1 MGAHPTSAYITLVC
15 DLRELTPCSKERRSL
30 QYEAGDAVSYRIGAL
45 AAAFVEEHS
54 TARLR
59 SMEPQPP
66 WVALEHETNHSRTER
81 TFRHRRSL
89 DAGTAVVYAAL
100 VAVLLE
106 RMSAVAA
113 DLQLWADGSWFLIRV
128 ASTRSY
134 YFWVGDWQ
142 REFFRA
148 RIFTILWEQTPLV
161 LATHLRVHSLHV
173 LSLIFG
179 FSLYSHALFSLYICY
194 RYASRRWYMLF
205 PLLSFFAGTMN
216 VEAYLAT
223 DSHFIVSL
231 YWPVLFILL
240 CGEELAGW
248 TLVLLLGLSLP
259 MVVSYESMMFF
270 GVILAGVCAWRWRRF
285 SRQKTLLASLAVWYL
300 LGAALAAASVI
311 WPFDSGNRQGFIRGL
326 TILLQTQHLA
336 AQVSLVVLLCCV
348 LLLAVPSRLAGIQK
362 LVAAVG
368 LGSVCYLCIEVLLGR
383 APSSLDV
390 EVSAR
395 VLNLFLPLA
404 ATCLLIGVLAGWLKP
419 DRKTMARTAILVGA
433 LGLGQAYWNFGA
445 IMRWQGMLAT
455 LRYELLLHQGPV
467 AFDDSILSQQQ
478 LGPLR
483 LHELHAGWPLL
494 PLSLYEAGRGQIRS
508 IIVPEAGAYWPFDP
522 FDPATLP
529 DLSRYRVYYDSY
541 REALR
546 RNWQYSLGDVLTFC
560 KGGSAALFLRGR
572 WSYPESD
579 KTWGSGPD
587 FGLDLPLSQ
596 QDLPDTLSLWAM
608 VASNLAPGYP
618 DLSVQVT
625 VNDVPVGEWTF
636 QYSSDPVTTR
646 TLQISKAVLTLSNP
660 ARIRFHVLGPIRS
673 PAEMGKGPD
682 SRKLSLAVLE
692 LALEKGAEGIK

>member
-1 MGAHPTSAYITLVC
+1 
-15 DLRELTPCSKERRSL
+15 
-30 QYEAGDAVSYRIGAL
+30 
-45 AAAFVEEHS
+45 
-54 TARLR
+54 
-59 SMEPQPP
+59 MEPQPP
-66 WVALEHETNHSRTER
+66 SITLEHAANHCRPEK
-81 TFRHRRSL
+81 TFRRRPSL

-113 DLQLWADGSWFLIRV
+113 DLQLWADGAWFLIRI

-134 YFWVGDWQ
+134 YFWVPDWK
-142 REFFRA
+142 RDFFQA

-161 LATHLRVHSLHV
+161 LATHLRIHSLHA

-179 FSLYSHALFSLYICY
+179 FSLYSHALLSLYICY

-240 CGEELAGW
+240 FGEELTGW
-248 TLVLLLGLSLP
+248 TLVLLLGLSIP

-270 GVILAGVCAWRWRRF
+270 GVILAGVCIWRRRR
-285 SRQKTLLASLAVWYL
+285 SPQHKSLLAGLAAWYL

-311 WPFDSGNRQGFIRGL
+311 WPFDAANRDRFARGL
-326 TILLQTQHLA
+326 TVLLQSQHLA
-336 AQVSLVVLLCCV
+336 AKVSLVVLLCCV
-348 LLLAVPSRLAGIQK
+348 LLLAVPSCLAGVQK
-362 LVAAVG
+362 LIAAVG
-368 LGSVCYLCIEVLLGR
+368 LGSIGYLCLEVLLGR
-383 APSSLDV
+383 APASLNF

-395 VLNLFLPLA
+395 VLNLLLPLA
-404 ATCLLIGVLAGWLKP
+404 ATFLLIAVLAGWFKP
-419 DRKTMARTAILVGA
+419 DRRTLARLAILVGA

-467 AFDDSILSQQQ
+467 AFDDSILSQME
-478 LGPLR
+478 LGPLHLR
-483 LHELHAGWPLL
+483 QLHAGWPLL

-508 IIVPEAGAYWPFDP
+508 IIVPEAGTYWPFDP

-529 DLSRYRVYYDSY
+529 DLSRYRMSYDSY
-541 REALR
+541 RAGLK
-546 RNWQYSLGDVLTFC
+546 RNWRYSLGERLIFSP
-560 KGGSAALFLRGR
+560 GGSAGLFTRGQ
-572 WSYPESD
+572 WLYPEGD
-579 KTWGSGPD
+579 RTWGVGPD
-587 FGLDLPLSQ
+587 FGLDLPLPQ
-596 QDLPDTLSLWAM
+596 EDLPERLSLWAV
-608 VASNLAPGYP
+608 VAPNLAPGFA

-625 VNDVPVGEWTF
+625 VNNVPVGKWTF
-636 QYSSDPVTTR
+636 QYSSDPVTSR
-646 TLQISKAVLTLSNP
+646 TVQIPKAALTLANP
-660 ARIRFHVLGPIRS
+660 ARIRFHVLGAIRS

-682 SRKLSLAVLE
+682 PRKQSLAFLE
-692 LALEKGAEGIK
+692 LTLDRVQ